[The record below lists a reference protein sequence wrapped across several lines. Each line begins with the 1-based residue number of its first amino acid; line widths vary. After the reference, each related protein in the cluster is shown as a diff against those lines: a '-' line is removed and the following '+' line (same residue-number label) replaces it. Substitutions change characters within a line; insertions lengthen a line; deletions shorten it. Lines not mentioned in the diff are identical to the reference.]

1 MFRFRVPE
9 TSRDVVRGADDVG
22 CVEDEEARFAAS
34 ATTDEKVENNNSI
47 IIACSVHLPAGHDWL
62 EAIPRKVSLAKCVRC
77 AIAELQVTFGADVP
91 IFAMGDF
98 NSQKIQE
105 AV

>member
-1 MFRFRVPE
+1 M
-9 TSRDVVRGADDVG
+9 
-22 CVEDEEARFAAS
+22 
-34 ATTDEKVENNNSI
+34 ENDNSI

-62 EAIPRKVSLAKCVRC
+62 EAIPRKVYLAKCVRC

-98 NSQKIQE
+98 NSRKKFKKRE
-105 AV
+105 SFKRPKSTSTSRE